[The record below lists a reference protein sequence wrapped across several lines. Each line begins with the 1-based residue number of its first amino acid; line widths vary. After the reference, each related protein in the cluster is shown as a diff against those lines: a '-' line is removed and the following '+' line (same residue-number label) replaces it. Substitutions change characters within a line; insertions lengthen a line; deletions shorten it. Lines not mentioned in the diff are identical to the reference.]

1 LGSFLRKHRELLVVG
16 FLLSFAFL
24 TYASHASQPSVP
36 GPIRRTVVWLTSP
49 IQQAIVG
56 TVATAQDAW
65 FGYAD
70 LRQVRERNLSLQAEV
85 LRLRED
91 KQKLGEV
98 AAENERLRRMASFA
112 ETIPEIALVGAS
124 VIAFGADPKLRS
136 IRIGRGSAD
145 GLRAGLPVVTP
156 AGVVGRISNVY
167 EHASDVLLIIDPTS
181 AVAAL
186 TQRTRTRATA
196 RGVGDVGH
204 VRLDFIVKSDNI
216 EEGDILLTAA
226 SGGLFPKGLTLG
238 RATHI
243 VDSAGGHGLFKTAEL
258 LPAVD
263 FDRLEEVQ
271 VIVDH
276 APSASLDLP
285 QTAVVR

>member
-1 LGSFLRKHRELLVVG
+1 MGSFLRKHRELLVVG

-24 TYASHASQPSVP
+24 TYASHAGQPSLP

-49 IQQAIVG
+49 VQRAIVG
-56 TVATAQDAW
+56 VVSASQDAW
-65 FGYAD
+65 YGYAD
-70 LRQVRERNLSLQAEV
+70 LRQVRERNLTLQTEV
-85 LRLRED
+85 LRLSAE

-98 AAENERLRRMASFA
+98 QAENERLKKMVSFA
-112 ETIPEIALVGAS
+112 ESVPDMALVGAP

-167 EHASDVLLIIDPTS
+167 DNVADVLLITDPTS

-196 RGVGDVGH
+196 RGVGDH

-216 EEGDILLTAA
+216 EANDILLTAP
-226 SGGLFPKGLTLG
+226 SGGLFPKGLILG
-238 RATHI
+238 TAI
-243 VDSAGGHGLFKTAEL
+243 KVSDSPGAHGLFKSADL
-258 LPAVD
+258 KPAVD

-271 VIVDH
+271 VIVDRG
-276 APSASLDLP
+276 PSASRDLP
-285 QTAVVR
+285 ITAVVR